1 MDLTGHIP
9 YSNMHLSDIKV
20 LIERGENDSIEF
32 KQTVPSPDKIA
43 REICALANTRGGII
57 FVGVSDHGELV
68 GIRDYFEEE
77 FWIRQGAEDLCMPAV
92 EVRFEVIEVKKRDIL
107 LVHVSESERKPVFLK
122 HKKKRVAFIRQHEE
136 NVVASPERLR
146 LMAMETR
153 DTEITFEYGAKEQR
167 LFQYLREYGEISA
180 EGFAKIAGISA
191 TVASRTLAALVKTG
205 TLSVFFREK
214 QEYFCFT
221 VSDNKEPHTV
231 SGT

>member
-9 YSNMHLSDIKV
+9 YSSMHLSDIKV
-20 LIERGENDSIEF
+20 LIERGENDTIEF

-77 FWIRQGAEDLCMPAV
+77 FWIRQGAQELCMPAV
-92 EVRFEVIEVKKRDIL
+92 QVRFEVIEVKKRDIL
-107 LVHVSESERKPVFLK
+107 LVHVAESERKPVFLN
-122 HKKKRVAFIRQHEE
+122 HKKKRIAFIRQHEE

-153 DTEITFEYGAKEQR
+153 DTEITFEYGPKEQR

-180 EGFAKIAGISA
+180 DGFSKIAGISA
-191 TVASRTLAALVKTG
+191 TTASRTLAALVKTG
-205 TLSVFFREK
+205 TLSVFFRER

-221 VSDNKEPHTV
+221 VSDNKESQTV